1 MLQKSIKIIVEG
13 NDLSPEMMEGA
24 MQKIMSN
31 EANESEISAFMVGL
45 KMKGEKSHE
54 IAAAARIMRQ
64 FALPV
69 EYGINKDDLL
79 ADTCGTGGDMSH
91 TFNVSTAVSFVISA
105 LGIKMAKHGN
115 RSVSSECGSA
125 DCLEALGVNINLDP
139 SKVTRCLKEIG
150 TAFFFAPNFHQ
161 AMRFAA
167 PVRRALGIR
176 SIFNVLG
183 PICNPAP
190 VNAQLLGVYDPSLTE
205 IMANALKELGCKYAM
220 VVHGHGG
227 LDEVS
232 LSGPTKASWLINNK
246 IKNMVITPEDLGVE
260 ASSIDMLAGGDAKT
274 NAEIVKSIL
283 MGERKGPRKDMVLIN
298 AAVLLYAC
306 KKADTFK
313 KGVLMAQEAIDSG
326 AALEKLIEL
335 IRFSNILGKE
345 DA

>member
-1 MLQKSIKIIVEG
+1 MLQKSIKRIVEKK
-13 NDLSPEMMEGA
+13 DLSPEMMEGA
-24 MQKIMSN
+24 MRKIMNN
-31 EANESEISAFMVGL
+31 EATESEISAFMVGL

-64 FALPV
+64 FASPV
-69 EYGINKDDLL
+69 EYAIDDNDFL

-91 TFNVSTAVSFVISA
+91 TFNVSTAVSFVVSS

-139 SKVTRCLKEIG
+139 PKVTRCLKEIG
-150 TAFFFAPNFHQ
+150 IAFFFAPNFHH

-167 PVRRALGIR
+167 PVRRTLGIR

-190 VNAQLLGVYDPSLTE
+190 VNTQLLGVYDPSLTE
-205 IMANALKELGCKYAM
+205 IMADALKELGCKYAI

-232 LSGPTKASWLINNK
+232 LSGPTKASWLIDNE
-246 IKNMVITPEDLGVE
+246 IKNMVITPEDFGVE
-260 ASSIDMLAGGDAKT
+260 TSSIDMLTGGDAKT

-283 MGERKGPRKDMVLIN
+283 TGERKGPRKDMVLIN
-298 AAVLLYAC
+298 AAAFLYAC
-306 KKADTFK
+306 KKADTLK
-313 KGVLMAQEAIDSG
+313 KGVLMAQETIDSG
-326 AALEKLIEL
+326 AALEKLIQL

>member
-1 MLQKSIKIIVEG
+1 MLQKSIKSIVEG
-13 NDLSPEMMEGA
+13 KDLTPEMMEDA
-24 MQKIMSN
+24 MRKIMSGD
-31 EANESEISAFMVGL
+31 AKESEISAFMVGL

-69 EYGINKDDLL
+69 EYTIDENDLL

-91 TFNVSTAVSFVISA
+91 TFNVSTAVSFIISA
-105 LGIKMAKHGN
+105 IGIKIAKHGN

-125 DCLEALGVNINLDP
+125 DCLEALGVNINLDAP
-139 SKVTRCLKEIG
+139 KTAKCLKEIG
-150 TAFFFAPNFHQ
+150 IAFFFAPKFHH

-167 PVRRALGIR
+167 PVRNTLGIR
-176 SIFNVLG
+176 SIFNILG

-190 VNAQLLGVYDPSLTE
+190 VNTQLLGVYDPSLTE

-246 IKNMVITPEDLGVE
+246 IKNIIIKPEDCGIKK
-260 ASSIDMLAGGDAKT
+260 ASIDMLTGGDAKT

-283 MGERKGPRKDMVLIN
+283 MGERKGPRKNMVLIN
-298 AAVLLYAC
+298 AAVFLYAC
-306 KKADTFK
+306 RKADTLN
-313 KGVLMAQEAIDSG
+313 KGVLMAQEVINSG

>member
-1 MLQKSIKIIVEG
+1 MLQKSIKNIVKGE
-13 NDLSPEMMEGA
+13 DLTPEMMEGA
-24 MQKIMSN
+24 MQKIMN
-31 EANESEISAFMVGL
+31 GEAKESEISAFMVGL
-45 KMKGEKSHE
+45 RMKGEKSHE
-54 IAAAARIMRQ
+54 IAAAARIIRQ
-64 FALPV
+64 FASPV
-69 EYGINKDDLL
+69 EYAINEDDIL

-91 TFNVSTAVSFVISA
+91 TFNVSTAVSFIISA

-139 SKVTRCLKEIG
+139 PEVTRCLKEIG
-150 TAFFFAPNFHQ
+150 IAFFFAPKFHH

-167 PVRRALGIR
+167 PVRNALGIR
-176 SIFNVLG
+176 SIFNILG

-190 VNAQLLGVYDPSLTE
+190 VNAQLLGVYVPSLTE

-232 LSGPTKASWLINNK
+232 LSGPTKASWLVDNE
-246 IKNMVITPEDLGVE
+246 IKNIIITPEDLGVE
-260 ASSIDMLAGGDAKT
+260 TSSIDMLTGGDAKT

-298 AAVLLYAC
+298 AALLLYAC
-306 KKADTFK
+306 KKTDTLK
-313 KGVLMAQEAIDSG
+313 QGVLMAQEAIDSG